1 MTYSRI
7 SVLTVLLFSVLR
19 VIGQEQVST
28 WSFAN
33 TIGWKGL
40 EISYG
45 IFQGADPYF
54 KNIETVEQYADQTE
68 WANSSVQAP
77 NPFPY
82 YYFPSAYKSLS
93 IHGIF
98 VPFRDSKSKYISR
111 IEWQSGLEFQFGSP
125 GAEFEFN
132 YHPHKIRL
140 HNRNLLFNNK
150 LLVEQ
155 RISKNVKLY
164 GGPNFKFTLIPSER
178 LEIASFN
185 TQKNST
191 TGFGVKYDPITL
203 LNQTQFALGGGL
215 SLGFKFNLSCRFNI
229 NLEYQYQYLHR
240 DMQVGALNTSYHG
253 GSIGIRYKFIKPD
266 PNDEEIT
273 RPFW

>member
-1 MTYSRI
+1 MYRQFFALLLTLLSVIRGYS
-7 SVLTVLLFSVLR
+7 
-19 VIGQEQVST
+19 QEQVST
-28 WSFAN
+28 WSFADN
-33 TIGWKGL
+33 IGWKGI
-40 EISYG
+40 EVSYS
-45 IFQGADPYF
+45 IVQGANPYF
-54 KNIETVEQYADQTE
+54 KDIAEIEQYADPVE
-68 WANSSVQAP
+68 WANAP
-77 NPFPY
+77 IQVPNTFPY

-93 IHGIF
+93 LHGIF

-140 HNRNLLFNNK
+140 NNRNLMFNNK
-150 LLVEQ
+150 LLIEQ
-155 RISKNVKLY
+155 RISKNVKVY
-164 GGPNFKFTLIPSER
+164 GGPNIKFTLIPSEH

-185 TQKNST
+185 SEKNNS
-191 TGFGVKYDPITL
+191 TGFGVKYDPITR
-203 LNQTQFALGGGL
+203 LNQTKFALGGGL

-240 DMQVGALNTSYHG
+240 EMQVGALNTTYHG